1 MVPNEIPYS
10 MPFTLKKSLAFL
22 FLVLF
27 TIDNSFCQGTF
38 YDHLSDAAIEL
49 TTHQV
54 LYDPGYYR
62 ISYPG
67 GDVPSGRGVC
77 TDVIIRAYR
86 ELGIDLQKE
95 VHEDMK
101 TDFSKYPAYWGL
113 KRTDTNIDH
122 RRVPNLMM
130 FFKRQGTSKPI
141 SVRSEDYMPG
151 DIVFWNLGRGISH
164 VGIVVNQRSADG
176 GRYLIVHNIGG
187 GQVVEDCL
195 FEFEIIGH
203 YQYKR

>member
-1 MVPNEIPYS
+1 VPNEVPYHLPLP
-10 MPFTLKKSLAFL
+10 MKLSLAYF
-22 FLVLF
+22 FLVLG
-27 TIDNSFCQGTF
+27 TINYSFCQVSF
-38 YDHLSDAAIEL
+38 YDQLSDAAMEL
-49 TTHQV
+49 TNHHV
-54 LYDPGYYR
+54 VYDPGYYS

-67 GDVPSGRGVC
+67 GDVPSDRGVC

-101 TDFSKYPAYWGL
+101 ANFSKYPAYWGL

-122 RRVPNLMM
+122 RRVPNLIM
-130 FFKRQGTSKPI
+130 FFKRQTTPKPI
-141 SVRSEDYMPG
+141 SVRPEDYMPG

-164 VGIVVNQRSADG
+164 VGIVVNKRSADG
-176 GRYLIVHNIGG
+176 ERYLVVHNIGR

-203 YQYKR
+203 YQYEK